1 MACNEFRTR
10 LLGRAAILTVVGT
23 AALAPAAH
31 AQTGGIETITVTAEK
46 RAENIQNVP
55 IAITAFTGTDLQTKG
70 VVNLNQLS
78 NLTPNVNLDA
88 GTPFS
93 GDTSVLSASIRGI
106 GSDDFAFN
114 IDPGV
119 GVYLDGVY
127 LARTIGAN
135 VDLLDVSRIEVAKGP
150 QGTLFGRNTIGGAI
164 NIITRDPGDAF
175 MMQGQVTTG
184 RFNRFDVGATADI
197 PLSDTVRTSI
207 TVSEVRRDGYQRV
220 VPFDNVNNYTFDPP
234 TPLNGGTDTHDAY
247 GGQNRFAA
255 RGKLVWQPTSDFTLS
270 WSADWN
276 HQDQE
281 ATPVTVVQT
290 YPNTPGAFPIAGTPY
305 NGSIALLYMTCL
317 GRSFIPPQAFPVLC
331 NSRRSDGF
339 PSHDGLPPL
348 SSVPNLIPIDPS
360 TTQTGNI
367 DTTYANGPN
376 FAKYDSEGTG
386 LTLAWVVDPDL
397 TLKSI
402 TGFRHITWNIGTNL
416 DGAPDN
422 GELLSV
428 TDKQRQ
434 TQFSEE
440 LQAIGTAF
448 DQRLNYV
455 LGLYYFYEDGF
466 VHDWVPFDGSLLAV
480 DDLGLNDL
488 RTKSY
493 AGYFHADYKIIDGL
507 AVTVGGRYSIEK
519 KSFLGG
525 QQDNNGLSYKASGCY
540 PPDAPST
547 LIGGPPFLTCQQLLG
562 FTTPGQ
568 PFRYFPGPW
577 DHQSFYLF
585 TPTVGAQYHFTD
597 DLMAYVSW
605 SKGFKSGGWTTRL
618 SSPISDP
625 ADARFGPEK
634 AKTSEIGVKSEWLD
648 HRLQLN
654 AAAFFTYY
662 DQIQLNQQQGAS
674 PVLENLGNAHIKGFE
689 IESVMEPID
698 NLMIRANV
706 GYTDAY
712 YTHLDTSVVSVVPL
726 ASVTIN
732 SLLPK
737 TPKWKININP
747 QYYMPLGNGYSLLL
761 QASYT
766 HVSREA
772 NDAENTPL
780 LMRPAVDL
788 LDASVRFSFHDD
800 KYGITVGGTNI
811 TDKRYITIGSHNY
824 AAGFVD
830 ATYDPP
836 AQWYATFDVK
846 M

>member
-1 MACNEFRTR
+1 MLAHGLRAR
-10 LLGRAAILTVVGT
+10 LLQCAIPIFVIGS
-23 AALAPAAH
+23 LADSAI
-31 AQTGGIETITVTAEK
+31 AQTAGGIETVTVTAEK

-55 IAITAFTGTDLQTKG
+55 IAITAFTGADLKTKD
-70 VVNLNQLS
+70 VVSLNQLS

-93 GDTSVLSASIRGI
+93 GDSSVLSASIRGI

-164 NIITRDPGDAF
+164 NIVTRDPGDAF
-175 MMQGQVTTG
+175 TLEGEGTTG
-184 RFNRFDVGATADI
+184 SFNRFDLAATADI
-197 PLSDTVRTSI
+197 PLADNVRTSL

-220 VPFDNVNNYTFDPP
+220 VPYNNVNNYAFDPP
-234 TPLNGGTDTHDAY
+234 TPLNGGTDAHDAY

-255 RGKLVWQPTSDFTLS
+255 RGKLVWDVNNNFNVMLTG
-270 WSADWN
+270 DWN
-276 HQDQE
+276 HEDQE
-281 ATPVTVVQT
+281 STPVSILQT
-290 YPNTPGAFPIAGTPY
+290 WPNTPDAIDAIAG
-305 NGSIALLYMTCL
+305 LYTACL
-317 GRSFIPPQAFPVLC
+317 EGAEIGVLC
-331 NSRRSDGF
+331 SSRRSDGY
-339 PSHDGLPPL
+339 PSHGGLAPL
-348 SSVPNLIPIDPS
+348 DTERNLIPINAQ

-386 LTLAWVVDPDL
+386 LTMTWVATPDL

-402 TGFRHITWNIGTNL
+402 TGYRHITWNIGTDL
-416 DGAPDN
+416 DGAADN

-434 TQFSEE
+434 QQFSEE

-455 LGLYYFYEDGF
+455 GGLYYFYEDGF

-493 AGYFHADYKIIDGL
+493 AAYFHLDYKVTDQLG
-507 AVTVGGRYSIEK
+507 VTVGGRYSIEK
-519 KSFLGG
+519 KAFLGG
-525 QQDNNGLSYKASGCY
+525 QQDNNGLAYKASGCY
-540 PPDAPST
+540 PPGMPNN
-547 LIGGPPFLTCQQLLG
+547 LGGPPFLTCQQLLG
-562 FTTPGQ
+562 FPDPNE

-577 DHQSFYLF
+577 DHQNFYLF
-585 TPTVGAQYHFTD
+585 TPTVGTQYHFTD
-597 DLMAYVSW
+597 DLMTYVSW

-618 SSPISDP
+618 SDPITDP
-625 ADARFGPEK
+625 ADARYGPEK
-634 AKTSEIGVKSEWLD
+634 ASTYEAGLKSDWLD
-648 HRLQLN
+648 HRLIVN
-654 AAAFFTYY
+654 AAAFFTYFTG
-662 DQIQLNQQQGAS
+662 IQLNQQQGAS

-689 IESVMEPID
+689 VESQAEITD
-698 NLMIRANV
+698 NFMVRANI

-712 YTHLDTSVVSVVPL
+712 YTHLDPAVVARDSLGNIIPE
-726 ASVTIN
+726 ATVTLN
-732 SLLPK
+732 KMLPK
-737 TPKWKININP
+737 TPKWKISINP
-747 QYYMPLGNGYSLLL
+747 QYDIPIGNGDDLLL
-761 QASYT
+761 QAAYT
-766 HVSREA
+766 HISREA

-788 LDASVRFSFHDD
+788 LDLSVRYAFHDD
-800 KYGITVGGTNI
+800 KYAVTLGGTNVG
-811 TDKRYITIGSHNY
+811 DKRYITIGSHNY

-836 AQWYATFDVK
+836 AQWYAKFDIK